1 MHKKA
6 IVGLMG
12 VLVLTGAVLG
22 SGIAFADDSADSGS
36 TTDDT
41 TNTVSSS
48 ASANASVTVS
58 AACSFERISGS
69 GEYTGILANNSSATI
84 TGSTFAASCND
95 AGGYD
100 IYAVGYSNNTFGVT
114 DLIFNNTIDS
124 PYNIK
129 TDGTGSN
136 WGMSLTAATTDKPVI
151 VSGFG
156 DSGNPHVIPSTYTK
170 IASYNGVT
178 LDDSDSDSDSD
189 NLVPQNITVSYT
201 ANASSTQPAGTY
213 TGAVKYTMVHPVAV
227 NVPYFVVFNPNGG
240 SIPSDGSATSVATT
254 MNDQAIFADEQT
266 TLATNEYTRTGY
278 TFAGWNTKADGTG
291 TSYVDG
297 AEVINLTTA
306 GGEVV
311 LYATWTENT

>member
-22 SGIAFADDSADSGS
+22 NGIAFADDSVDSGS

-58 AACSFERISGS
+58 AACSFERTSGS

-100 IYAVGYSNNTFGVT
+100 IYAVGYSNDTFGVT

-156 DSGNPHVIPSTYTK
+156 NSENPHVIPSTYTK

-178 LDDSDSDSDSD
+178 LGDSD
-189 NLVPQNITVSYT
+189 NIVPQNITVSYT

-291 TSYVDG
+291 TSYTDG
-297 AEVINLTTA
+297 AEVVNLTTA

>member
-12 VLVLTGAVLG
+12 VLALTGAVLG
-22 SGIAFADDSADSGS
+22 SGIAFADDSVDSGS
-36 TTDDT
+36 TTNDA

-48 ASANASVTVS
+48 ASANASVMVS
-58 AACSFERISGS
+58 AACSFERTSGS

-136 WGMSLTAATTDKPVI
+136 WGMSLTAASTDKPII

-156 DSGNPHVIPSTYTK
+156 DSKNPHVIPSTYTK

-178 LDDSDSDSDSD
+178 LGDSGDIA
-189 NLVPQNITVSYT
+189 PQNITVSYT

-278 TFAGWNTKADGTG
+278 TFAGWNAKADGTG
-291 TSYVDG
+291 TSYADG
-297 AEVINLTTA
+297 AEVVNLTTA

>member
-12 VLVLTGAVLG
+12 VLALTGAVLG
-22 SGIAFADDSADSGS
+22 NGIVFADDPTDSGS

-58 AACSFERISGS
+58 AACSFERTSGS
-69 GEYTGILANNSSATI
+69 GEYTSILANNSSATI

-136 WGMSLTAATTDKPVI
+136 WGMSLTAASTDKPVI

-156 DSGNPHVIPSTYTK
+156 DSKNPHVIPSTYIK

-178 LDDSDSDSDSD
+178 LGDSGDIA
-189 NLVPQNITVSYT
+189 PQNITVSYT